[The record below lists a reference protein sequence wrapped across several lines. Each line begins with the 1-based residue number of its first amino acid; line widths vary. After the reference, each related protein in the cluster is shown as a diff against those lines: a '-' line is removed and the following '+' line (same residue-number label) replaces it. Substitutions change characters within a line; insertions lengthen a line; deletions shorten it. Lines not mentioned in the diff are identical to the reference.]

1 MRRARFLAFLR
12 EFPWLTKW
20 AEEEFCS
27 SERDLFDPRYCEGI
41 HIKRIDENLLNLTP
55 NFYGV
60 TGSLV
65 SIGNG
70 QSVRFVYVDEAGET
84 RISSLVKDSGTY
96 KHNEA
101 YRDDESWKGETI
113 LEGLQR
119 EGISPSSLVAV
130 VWRDYGY
137 NIRDHHSGPEWTLTI
152 YKPSKSL
159 DIAELMKREEEKALA
174 EVKAEKAE
182 AEA

>member
-1 MRRARFLAFLR
+1 MKRARFFAFLR
-12 EFPWLTKW
+12 EFH
-20 AEEEFCS
+20 S
-27 SERDLFDPRYCEGI
+27 SQSGQRKSSAPPERDLFDPRYCERI

-60 TGSLV
+60 TGSLI

-101 YRDDESWKGETI
+101 YRMMNLRKETV
-113 LEGLQR
+113 LLR
-119 EGISPSSLVAV
+119 KVT
-130 VWRDYGY
+130 
-137 NIRDHHSGPEWTLTI
+137 IR
-152 YKPSKSL
+152 
-159 DIAELMKREEEKALA
+159 R
-174 EVKAEKAE
+174 
-182 AEA
+182 